1 MTWNGAGLLQRAPAP
16 ALVMGAI
23 LLTQLGAS
31 LAKEI
36 FDDVGPGG
44 TVFLRLVFGALILSA
59 VSRPRLGGHERRA
72 WALIVVFGL
81 AFAGMNGAFY
91 ASIERIPL
99 GVSVTIEFIGPLAVG
114 LVGSRRPLDVVWVA
128 LAAAGIVLL
137 GGGVG
142 GGTDLVGVALALLAG
157 VFWGAYILLSARVG
171 RRFDDGG
178 EQALALVVASAVL
191 LPIGVAQGGR
201 DLLDPTVLV
210 IGLVVAVLA
219 SALPYSFEL
228 EALRRL
234 RPATFGVLMS
244 LEPATAALV
253 GAVVL
258 AEALRTAEWLAVAMV
273 VVASA
278 GAARSA
284 RVLATH
290 E

>member
-1 MTWNGAGLLQRAPAP
+1 MTWSGAGVLQRAPAP

-23 LLTQLGAS
+23 LMTQLGAS

-36 FDDVGPGG
+36 FDDVGSGG
-44 TVFLRLVFGALILSA
+44 TVFLRLVFAALILSA
-59 VSRPRLGGHERRA
+59 VSRPRLRGHDRRA